1 MTTRPVISLPTM
13 NCRSINHASRAVCKH
28 DPRKHEP
35 RRVKRET
42 RFSETHFNRLKAIWE
57 KHATAHKSEQV
68 GISTQQEKL
77 WSCFQLSQRWCKAA
91 LLRHRHTLAAS
102 TCICRQ
108 RLRDKN
114 KQKHNKQEVTQSLL
128 SFPGKLR
135 QEETVHTRATAG
147 RWRVR
152 IKKKKHVNAN

>member
-1 MTTRPVISLPTM
+1 MTARPVISLPTM
-13 NCRSINHASRAVCKH
+13 NCRNINHASRAGCKH

-42 RFSETHFNRLKAIWE
+42 RFSETHFKRLKATWA
-57 KHATAHKSEQV
+57 KHASAHKSEQV
-68 GISTQQEKL
+68 GLSTQQETL
-77 WSCFQLSQRWCKAA
+77 WSRFQLSERWCKAA

-102 TCICRQ
+102 TRICLQ

-114 KQKHNKQEVTQSLL
+114 KRKHNKHEATQSLL

-135 QEETVHTRATAG
+135 QEEADRTRAAAG
-147 RWRVR
+147 RWRVS